1 MSTAHTQISRVT
13 GPLHG
18 GKGWPFGSPAAS
30 LVAEHGYLIEEFL
43 LDGTAQAFAPAAGS
57 TIGLDG
63 RWAVEPAATAAY
75 RTRMY
80 VVRPERPARFNGV
93 VLVNWQN
100 VTAGFDIGAPVVH
113 HLAQG
118 YAWVGV
124 TAQRAAVEGQ
134 PSPTAGTPATP
145 GLTAWDPDRYES
157 LHHPGDEFSY
167 DIFTQAARTLAADRP
182 LDSVDPLGGLQPR
195 LLVATGESQSAMRL
209 GSYINMA
216 DDPER
221 LFDAFFLNLHWGVCP
236 YPPNQTLFESF
247 APIGNGL
254 SAGSSAIHDRGR
266 APILVLN
273 TESETLRCFPVRQPD
288 TATYRFW
295 EMAGT
300 GHMGGNIVREMKKTM
315 TRDGITTSPHPDAVN
330 NIDWGYVRNAALEHL
345 VTWADGG
352 TPPPSFPPINVEN
365 RAIVTDEIGN
375 ATGGIRLPDLAAPT
389 AVQSSSSNAI
399 SPIAALAGQSTPLTK
414 EQLNALYP
422 DADAY
427 LKAWNDAVDLIRTQ
441 GLILESDLDAARARG
456 RTIAAA
462 LRRC

>member
-1 MSTAHTQISRVT
+1 
-13 GPLHG
+13 
-18 GKGWPFGSPAAS
+18 
-30 LVAEHGYLIEEFL
+30 
-43 LDGTAQAFAPAAGS
+43 
-57 TIGLDG
+57 
-63 RWAVEPAATAAY
+63 
-75 RTRMY
+75 
-80 VVRPERPARFNGV
+80 
-93 VLVNWQN
+93 
-100 VTAGFDIGAPVVH
+100 
-113 HLAQG
+113 
-118 YAWVGV
+118 
-124 TAQRAAVEGQ
+124 
-134 PSPTAGTPATP
+134 
-145 GLTAWDPDRYES
+145 

-167 DIFTQAARTLAADRP
+167 DSFTQAARTLAADRP

-273 TESETLRCFPVRQPD
+273 TQSETLRCFP
-288 TATYRFW
+288 
-295 EMAGT
+295 
-300 GHMGGNIVREMKKTM
+300 
-315 TRDGITTSPHPDAVN
+315 
-330 NIDWGYVRNAALEHL
+330 VRNAALEHL

-389 AVQSSSSNAI
+389 AVQPSSSNAI